1 MIDNCLL
8 ERRGQPVYRGDVE
21 REEGRVGRR
30 VEMCWEESRGFGHDG
45 SRETLP
51 PCRSDSTHLPAC
63 KTTHGRYAKHSRFL
77 QGGVSARGEKGEM
90 GRKAI
95 CVRGNGH

>member
-8 ERRGQPVYRGDVE
+8 ERWGQPVCRGDVE

-30 VEMCWEESRGFGHDG
+30 VEMCWEESRWFGHDG
-45 SRETLP
+45 GRETLP
-51 PCRSDSTHLPAC
+51 QSAKQHTVAMQSTRAF
-63 KTTHGRYAKHSRFL
+63 SREEREREERE
-77 QGGVSARGEKGEM
+77 GD
-90 GRKAI
+90 RKVI